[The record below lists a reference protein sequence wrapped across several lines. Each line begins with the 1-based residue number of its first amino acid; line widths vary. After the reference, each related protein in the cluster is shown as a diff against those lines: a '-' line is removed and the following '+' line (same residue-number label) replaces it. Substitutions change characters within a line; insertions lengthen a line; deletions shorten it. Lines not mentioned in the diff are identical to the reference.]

1 MKRAL
6 SICVLYALASISLL
20 LFAERAKAQDT
31 LITLETKKTALVM
44 QTDAQKR
51 LHYIYLGV
59 KLDNRSDYSALP
71 LAERSEG
78 DYTGMYNSVYTPSGS
93 RNLLEPA
100 ITVTHADGNQ
110 SLDLQ
115 YVSHTLTKISA
126 DVSLLKIELKDPV
139 YPIEVTLYYKTYYKD
154 NVIEQW

>member
-1 MKRAL
+1 MKKNISTYIFYVL
-6 SICVLYALASISLL
+6 FFISILL
-20 LFAERAKAQDT
+20 MDEKLKAQDS

-44 QTDAQKR
+44 RADAQKR

-71 LAERSEG
+71 LVEQTGG

-100 ITVTHADGNQ
+100 IT
-110 SLDLQ
+110 
-115 YVSHTLTKISA
+115 
-126 DVSLLKIELKDPV
+126 
-139 YPIEVTLYYKTYYKD
+139 
-154 NVIEQW
+154 